1 MGSIVLLSSGLDSVV
16 AFKKELDEHGVSLV
30 ITFDYG
36 QRAAA
41 KEIEMAKR
49 ICKRYSIR
57 HLVMELAWMEEI
69 TGTALVYRGEK
80 VPEPTEKELDEIKG
94 KAKETA
100 HLVWVPNR
108 NGLFINIAASYGDAF
123 GYGRIVTGFNAE
135 EGATFPDNT
144 PQFVKAINKSLAYS
158 CEKKVEVVAPV
169 IELNKEEIIR
179 EGMKIDAPLDLS
191 WSCYFAG
198 AKHCGK
204 CESCMRRARA
214 FKRVGVPDPAM
225 PGASVDH
232 SLRGSKA

>member
-1 MGSIVLLSSGLDSVV
+1 MSSIALLSAGLDSVV
-16 AFKKELDEHGVSLV
+16 AFKKELDEHGVALA

-49 ICKRYSIR
+49 ICKRYGAR

-69 TGTALVYRGEK
+69 TGTSLVYLGKK
-80 VPEPTEKELDEIKG
+80 VPEPSEKELDEIRG

-108 NGLFINIAASYGDAF
+108 NGLFINIAAAYGDAF

-144 PQFVKAINKSLAYS
+144 PQFVKAMNKCLTYS

-169 IELNKEEIIR
+169 IEMNKEEIIR
-179 EGMKIDAPLDLS
+179 EGIKIDAPLDLS
-191 WSCYFAG
+191 WSCYYAG

-214 FKRVGVPDPAM
+214 FKRVGVPDPTKTE
-225 PGASVDH
+225 AS
-232 SLRGSKA
+232 R